1 MEDLTQK
8 GTKLESWVMKSWES
22 RNNSQGQADSWDQ
35 LQREELA
42 RELRSGEKGSQL
54 WILDKSPEVVE

>member
-22 RNNSQGQADSWDQ
+22 RINSQGQADSWDQ

-54 WILDKSPEVVE
+54 